1 MRIKFGEWGNYN
13 TRKFRRSN
21 EETDFILSET
31 SRRVS

>member
-1 MRIKFGEWGNYN
+1 MRIKFGEWETTTQENSEEY
-13 TRKFRRSN
+13 N